1 MTRRWPFIVV
11 ALLMGTLIAPLAG
24 SAQQAAS
31 PRRIGFLSVSPAP
44 QGPAPYPYL
53 EGFRQGL
60 RERGWIEGQN
70 LMVEYRWAA
79 GKEDSLPDLA
89 RDLLRLNVDVIV
101 TYGNRPP
108 HVIKDIVKTTPIVA
122 LSCDPLETMV
132 VSLARPTGN
141 ITGLTCLSS

>member
-11 ALLMGTLIAPLAG
+11 AVLIGTLIAPLAG

-31 PRRIGFLSVSPAP
+31 TRRIGFLSVSPAP

-70 LMVEYRWAA
+70 LTVEYRCAA

-89 RDLLRLNVDVIV
+89 RSPSTQCRCDRDVREQASARDQ
-101 TYGNRPP
+101 GHRE
-108 HVIKDIVKTTPIVA
+108 DDA
-122 LSCDPLETMV
+122 DRGAV
-132 VSLARPTGN
+132 V
-141 ITGLTCLSS
+141 